1 MGVISIL
8 FTILGVYYDDTA
20 TLAIKNATLCGRYYS
35 LSLSMWRRRL
45 SASRIYNIP
54 PPGET
59 LTTLAG
65 CPQLFGPV
73 SPRVASLPHFLGPE
87 RREIVCYCRDCRPWI
102 GWNEFLNLNCSQN
115 CFLLHN
121 FCTQEP
127 GPRNIIS
134 HQLEPCNA
142 QWPYSAE
149 LVSSNYQLENYRD

>member
-1 MGVISIL
+1 MWHVSRSHESDTWHVWCDNESQSSGWNPPRHLDGVSADGSDKYSVHKSRRWRIL
-8 FTILGVYYDDTA
+8 WRHSE

-73 SPRVASLPHFLGPE
+73 SPRVASMPHFLGPE

-102 GWNEFLNLNCSQN
+102 GWNEF
-115 CFLLHN
+115 FEFKLLAKL
-121 FCTQEP
+121 FP
-127 GPRNIIS
+127 
-134 HQLEPCNA
+134 LA
-142 QWPYSAE
+142 
-149 LVSSNYQLENYRD
+149 